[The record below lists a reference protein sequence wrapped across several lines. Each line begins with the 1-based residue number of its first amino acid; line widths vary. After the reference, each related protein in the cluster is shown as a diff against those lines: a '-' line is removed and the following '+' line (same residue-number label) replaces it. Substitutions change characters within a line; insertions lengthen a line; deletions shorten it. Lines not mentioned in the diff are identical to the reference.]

1 LLSWLNRFQG
11 LGAMVMRLVLGIIMV
26 AHGYTKIIPSGALYT
41 FSHTVAHM
49 HLPVWL
55 GYVSA
60 FTEFF
65 GGMLLVVGLLTRVAA
80 FMTAIDMAVAII
92 KVHLHG
98 GLMGSNSY
106 AFPLALF
113 AISLMLVFTG
123 CGWLGLDDFVG
134 GGKAPR
140 AKTGWA
146 AK

>member
-1 LLSWLNRFQG
+1 LFSWLDRFQG
-11 LGAMVMRLVLGIIMV
+11 LGALVMRLVVGVIMV

-41 FSHTVAHM
+41 FAHTVTRL

-65 GGMLLVVGLLTRVAA
+65 GGMLLVVGLLTRIAA
-80 FMTAIDMAVAII
+80 FMTAIDMAVAIL
-92 KVHLHG
+92 KVHIHG
-98 GLMGSNSY
+98 GIMGPNSF
-106 AFPLALF
+106 ALPLSIF

-134 GGKAPR
+134 RGKAPR

>member
-1 LLSWLNRFQG
+1 LFSWLDRFQDF
-11 LGAMVMRLVLGIIMV
+11 GALFMRLVLGVIIV

-41 FSHTVAHM
+41 FSHMVVHM

-55 GYVSA
+55 GYVAA

-65 GGMLLVVGLLTRVAA
+65 GGMLLIIGLLTRVAA

-98 GLMGSNSY
+98 GLLGPNSF
-106 AFPLALF
+106 ALPLALF
-113 AISLMLVFTG
+113 SISVMLVFTG

-134 GGKAPR
+134 RGGSVR
-140 AKTGWA
+140 ARVA
-146 AK
+146 SR

>member
-1 LLSWLNRFQG
+1 
-11 LGAMVMRLVLGIIMV
+11 MRLVLGVIMT
-26 AHGYTKIIPSGALYT
+26 AHGYTKVIPSGSLYT
-41 FSHTVAHM
+41 FAHTVTRM

-55 GYVSA
+55 GYVAA

-98 GLMGSNSY
+98 GLMGPNSF
-106 AFPLALF
+106 ALPLALF

-123 CGWLGLDDFVG
+123 CGWMGLDDFVG
-134 GGKAPR
+134 RGNTPR
-140 AKTGWA
+140 VKSGWA